1 MHEETGKVC
10 SDRSSGD
17 GRVPVPRFRRH
28 DTAAHEAFGP
38 EPATRAAPRA
48 RAADSTLVGTGHDV
62 DLVIVGAG
70 IVGLATARAALAARP
85 DRSVLVVEKE
95 DAPARHQTGHNS
107 GVVHSGIYYKPG
119 SAKATMVRAGREE
132 LFALCEAHAIPVDRC
147 GKVIVAVDEGEL
159 ARLDALEVRAHEH
172 GIAVDRLDPAG
183 LMARE
188 PHARGVAAL
197 AVPSAAIVSY
207 PEVCVALRRELEA
220 AGVEVR
226 TGFAVE
232 AIDERAD
239 GVTVR
244 AAHGGT
250 VRAGTLVNCA
260 GLHSDRIAALAGAD
274 TGGVRIMPFRGEYHE
289 LVPERAHLCRDLVY
303 PVPDPAFPFLGVH
316 LTRMI
321 DGTVHA
327 GPNAV
332 PALRREGYRWRD
344 VSWRDT
350 AEVLGARRTWH
361 LARRYWRTGA
371 GEIHRS
377 VRKAAFVRALQ
388 QLCPEIRAE
397 DLVPSGAGVRAQA
410 IDAQGNLLDDF
421 AFASTPRTVHVVN
434 APSPA
439 ATASLAI
446 GRAVVARLD
455 GAI

>member
-1 MHEETGKVC
+1 MGGP
-10 SDRSSGD
+10 SGRID
-17 GRVPVPRFRRH
+17 AVSI
-28 DTAAHEAFGP
+28 A
-38 EPATRAAPRA
+38 
-48 RAADSTLVGTGHDV
+48 HDV

-107 GVVHSGIYYKPG
+107 GVIHSGIYYRPG

-132 LFALCEAHAIPVDRC
+132 LFAFCATHAIPVDRC
-147 GKVIVAVDEGEL
+147 GKVIVAVDDAQL
-159 ARLDALEVRAHEH
+159 ARLDALEARAHEH
-172 GIAVDRLDPAG
+172 GIPVERLDPAG
-183 LMARE
+183 LAARE

-207 PEVCVALRRELEA
+207 PAVCAALRRELEA

-226 TGFAVE
+226 TGFAVA
-232 AIDERAD
+232 AIAEQPTS
-239 GVTVR
+239 VEVR
-244 AAHGGT
+244 AADGTT
-250 VRAGTLVNCA
+250 VRAGRLVNCA
-260 GLHSDRIAALAGAD
+260 GLHSDRVAALAGAD
-274 TGGVRIMPFRGEYHE
+274 TGGVRIMPFRGEYYE

-332 PALRREGYRWRD
+332 PALQREGYRWRD

-350 AEVLGARRTWH
+350 AEVLGAARTWH

-377 VRKAAFVRALQ
+377 LRKAAFVRALQ
-388 QLCPEIRAE
+388 QLCPAIRAE
-397 DLVPSGAGVRAQA
+397 DLVPSGSGVRAQA

-421 AFASTPRTVHVVN
+421 AFVEDDDSMGIPHRGQPVGDDEHRSALANQPHVV
-434 APSPA
+434 
-439 ATASLAI
+439 
-446 GRAVVARLD
+446 LD
-455 GAI
+455 DAF